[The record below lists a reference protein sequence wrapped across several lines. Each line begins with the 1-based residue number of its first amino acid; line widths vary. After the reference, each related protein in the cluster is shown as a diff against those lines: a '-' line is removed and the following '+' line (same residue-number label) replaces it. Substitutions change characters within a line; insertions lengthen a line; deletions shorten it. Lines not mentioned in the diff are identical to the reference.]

1 MVSHMKGLS
10 LVGLVV
16 VLAIA
21 GVLVAN
27 SLKPDPTT
35 GEPTIT
41 EPIDRAEEAA
51 ETLENSA
58 DRIQDAMNNGQ

>member
-1 MVSHMKGLS
+1 MKGLT

-21 GVLVAN
+21 GGLVAN
-27 SLKPDPTT
+27 SFKSDPTT
-35 GEPTIT
+35 GEPTVT
-41 EPIDRAEEAA
+41 EPIDRATEAV

-58 DRIQDAMNNGQ
+58 DRIQDSLDKSQ